1 LYRHQKIDAKLQFLE
16 AITMVTAEVNYLG
29 GLRTEC
35 KHLRSGTIILT
46 DAPIDNHGKGE
57 SFSPTDLVATA
68 YASCML
74 SIIGIHCNENN
85 MVFTHGKAS
94 VLKVMESEPRRI
106 SRIEIA
112 MELSGNGWTAAEA
125 ERILRVAKACP
136 VAKSVHE
143 NIEIEFTYTIE

>member
-1 LYRHQKIDAKLQFLE
+1 
-16 AITMVTAEVNYLG
+16 MVTAEVNYLG

-112 MELSGNGWTAAEA
+112 MDLSGNGWTAAEA

>member
-1 LYRHQKIDAKLQFLE
+1 MH
-16 AITMVTAEVNYLG
+16 AIEVKYEG
-29 GLRTEC
+29 ELRC
-35 KHLRSGTIILT
+35 SAVHLKSGNSIIS

-85 MVFTHGKAS
+85 LAFTHGKAS
-94 VLKVMESEPRRI
+94 VLKIMESAPRRI

-112 MELSGNGWTAAEA
+112 MDFSGNGWSADE
-125 ERILRVAKACP
+125 
-136 VAKSVHE
+136 S
-143 NIEIEFTYTIE
+143 